1 MACGINPY
9 LDGKFGT
16 GFQIGHLLDVWSCA
30 WWIMWQNL
38 LNNIAHMYLL
48 SS

>member
-1 MACGINPY
+1 MDNDASLSNSDIHKCRCMTHRVPQWYDN
-9 LDGKFGT
+9 KSW
-16 GFQIGHLLDVWSCA
+16 V
-30 WWIMWQNL
+30 WQNL